1 MQVEEYLQAGQL
13 QEALS
18 ALEKQ
23 IRSDPSDPKLRVF
36 LFQLLSI
43 LGDWDR
49 ALTQLNVAAEMDS
62 ANLLMAQVC
71 RTALQCEALR
81 TAIFA
86 GERSPMAFGQP
97 EEWFGMLVQ
106 ANQLIHQNQYK
117 ASAEMRD
124 DAFEA
129 ATATGGTINGEAFE
143 WIADADSR
151 LGPTMEG
158 IIDGKYYWIPFSCI
172 KEIVIEPPVDLRDA
186 VWLPAQFTWANQ
198 GQSFGLIPARYPDS
212 EKSEDNLIRLTRKT
226 QWTECEG
233 NLYLGLGQKMLA
245 TSESEYPL
253 LEIRQISLNVR
264 TPDAAEADPE
274 KEKDNG

>member
-23 IRSDPSDPKLRVF
+23 IRSDPSNPKLRVF

-71 RTALQCEALR
+71 RTALQCEPLR

-97 EEWFGMLVQ
+97 EKWFGILVQ

-117 ASAEMRD
+117 ASAEMRE
-124 DAFEA
+124 DAFE
-129 ATATGGTINGEAFE
+129 TAPTTGGTINGEAFE

-172 KEIVIEPPVDLRDA
+172 KEIVIEPPADLRDA

-198 GQSFGLIPARYPDS
+198 GQSFGLIPARYPGS
-212 EKSEDNLIRLTRKT
+212 GKSEDNLIRLTRKT
-226 QWTECEG
+226 QWTQCKG
-233 NLYLGLGQKMLA
+233 NLYMGLGQKMLT

-253 LEIRQISLNVR
+253 LEIRQISLNVQ
-264 TPDAAEADPE
+264 TPPDATAPE
-274 KEKDNG
+274 KE